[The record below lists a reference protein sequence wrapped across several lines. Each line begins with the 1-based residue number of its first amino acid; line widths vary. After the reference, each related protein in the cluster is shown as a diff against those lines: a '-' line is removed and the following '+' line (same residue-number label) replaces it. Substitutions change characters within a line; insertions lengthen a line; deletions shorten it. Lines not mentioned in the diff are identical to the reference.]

1 MRRSFRFSALGFGA
15 VALAAG
21 CSLVNSL
28 DDVKPADDGKF
39 TGDTRPPATGV
50 VVEDAGFGPT
60 TASTADAESEASTA
74 EEFSPIVVGGE
85 ASVADSGALTPVLTV
100 IDSKTGRER
109 GQRETMWVAG
119 IAHDDLRDLWY
130 IFEAPNYFVATPT
143 ETVKIHTRRLD
154 SKTGQWTE
162 LAVFEGPPLV
172 YYDEI
177 AVTRERISYVAH
189 PLPGDAGTKNRL
201 ITLSTSD
208 PASTVVTDDATLLDE
223 LPRGMTAT
231 PSPTGPGGNLSL
243 INVGTTKTPGDCEA
257 LDGGGTRCKVRIRHY
272 LVPNAGV
279 PQALA
284 TTLVGGMSSFGAPG
298 CASVTCGG
306 GPDDVIVQPGV
317 GVEGNGIQTITTADY
332 VVGTE
337 TGSIKFNMSTA
348 VGSPTLLRRA
358 AIDNPRRIVFVV
370 EANNDTALYAI
381 PLSGAGAQKIN
392 LRHSGQSVYYD
403 PASETAFAPF
413 NQGEGKTFS
422 AIKVSAGK
430 DGADLTLKDRF
441 SSENVG
447 GDWDPPSDLH
457 PNILGIRL
465 TGSNCP

>member
-1 MRRSFRFSALGFGA
+1 MRRSFRFSALGFAA

-28 DDVKPADDGKF
+28 DEVKPADDGKY
-39 TGDTRPPATGV
+39 TGDTRPAAPGV

-60 TASTADAESEASTA
+60 ATGVDAESEASTA
-74 EEFSPIVVGGE
+74 EEFSPLVVGGE
-85 ASVADSGALTPVLTV
+85 ASDADSGALTPVLAV
-100 IDSKTGRER
+100 LDSKTGREH

-130 IFEAPNYFVATPT
+130 IFEAPHYFVATQT

-154 SKTGQWTE
+154 LKTGEWTE
-162 LAVFEGPPLV
+162 LSVFEGPPLV
-172 YYDEI
+172 YYDLI
-177 AVTRERISYVAH
+177 AATRERITYVAH
-189 PLPGDAGTKNRL
+189 PVPGDAGVKNRL

-208 PASTVVTDDATLLDE
+208 PANVVVSDDATLLDE
-223 LPRGMTAT
+223 LPKGMTGTA
-231 PSPTGPGGNLSL
+231 SLTGPGGNLSL
-243 INVGTTKTPGDCEA
+243 MNVGTAKTPGDCEA

-272 LVPNAGV
+272 LVPNAGI

-284 TTLVGGMSSFGAPG
+284 TTLVGGMSSFGVPG

-317 GVEGNGIQTITTADY
+317 GPDNGIQTVTTADY

-358 AIDNPRRIVFVV
+358 AVDNPRRIVFVV

-422 AIKVSAGK
+422 AVKVSAGK
-430 DGADLTLKDRF
+430 DGADLTLKDRLG
-441 SSENVG
+441 SENVG
-447 GDWDPPSDLH
+447 GDWDPPTDLR

-465 TGSNCP
+465 SGSNCP